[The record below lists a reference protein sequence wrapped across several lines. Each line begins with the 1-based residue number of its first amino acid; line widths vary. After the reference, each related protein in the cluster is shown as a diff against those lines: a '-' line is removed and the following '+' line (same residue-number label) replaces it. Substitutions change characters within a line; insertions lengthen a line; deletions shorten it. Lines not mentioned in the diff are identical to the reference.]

1 MHENCRIPAYSQSRE
16 RFDVMWWMCTVVSL
30 FLSFFLQG
38 KRGRLMTVMDSKF
51 LWTWHEKCLWSALW
65 VPDLMCPSTSVIYL
79 ELCSHREGIGLCC
92 NWNILS
98 CTCLDLD
105 ICLADK
111 LVNLRFFSVELDDQ
125 NSHYLWITPVLA
137 SQQMCLIVFAESNS
151 VHSYFQMP
159 RSFVKFSSNSTIW
172 PKTNGQVRL
181 NQYI

>member
-16 RFDVMWWMCTVVSL
+16 IFDVMWWMCTVVSL

-38 KRGRLMTVMDSKF
+38 KHGRLMTVMDSKF

-111 LVNLRFFSVELDDQ
+111 LVNLRFFFCWAWWPEQSLLVDYPSVGIAAD
-125 NSHYLWITPVLA
+125 
-137 SQQMCLIVFAESNS
+137 VFNS
-151 VHSYFQMP
+151 VCRKQFCP
-159 RSFVKFSSNSTIW
+159 LILPNAKI
-172 PKTNGQVRL
+172 L
-181 NQYI
+181 C